1 MNAENCYFGITY
13 MSEDEVLVIEH
24 YSTYSFRSIG
34 FQRFFAKKE
43 KICEEGHETTINNIP

>member
-1 MNAENCYFGITY
+1 MNAENCYSGIIY

-24 YSTYSFRSIG
+24 DSTYSFRSIG

-43 KICEEGHETTINNIP
+43 KICETTKFMKQQ